1 MTGKEYSQQWADECG
16 FTENQL
22 LALDPNC
29 VKHFNAG
36 VLEGRAQLQAANI
49 EKDERIAELEAVER
63 DYEERLDD
71 LVHNDHIKA
80 AIIDVQA
87 KKIAISESK

>member
-49 EKDERIAELEAVER
+49 EKDDWRQSNAIPMG
-63 DYEERLDD
+63 RLTT
-71 LVHNDHIKA
+71 
-80 AIIDVQA
+80 
-87 KKIAISESK
+87 

>member
-1 MTGKEYSQQWADECG
+1 MTGKEYSRQWADECG

-29 VKHFNAG
+29 VRHFDAG

-63 DYEERLDD
+63 DYEELLDD
-71 LVHNDHIKA
+71 HYAQDH
-80 AIIDVQA
+80 
-87 KKIAISESK
+87 

>member
-49 EKDERIAELEAVER
+49 EKDERIIV
-63 DYEERLDD
+63 
-71 LVHNDHIKA
+71 KA
-80 AIIDVQA
+80 T
-87 KKIAISESK
+87 KSKRPTGWSVNPKNK